1 MRRLFKTRR
10 RAFYAGLFLTY
21 VLTMLFGGCASKLIL
36 YPTRDPLD
44 AGTARRE
51 LITTG
56 PGRVVEA
63 WVDRS
68 FAARR
73 GTEPEA
79 YVLEFTGNATRAE
92 QVATNAAIRWTS
104 HAVEAWTINF
114 PGYGGSTGPADLAAI
129 PSAALAAYD
138 HVASIAKRKPIVLS
152 ANSIGCTAAL
162 YVAAHRPTAGL
173 VLQNPP
179 ALRNLILSRF
189 GWWNLW
195 LLATPIA
202 LQIPADLDS
211 PTNAARV
218 TAPAIFVL
226 ADADT
231 LVVPA
236 NSMKTVNAYP
246 GPKRVIHY
254 PGGHNDGVSGASE
267 HELDAGF
274 DWLLAPR

>member
-1 MRRLFKTRR
+1 MRRFFKTRR
-10 RAFYAGLFLTY
+10 RAFYSGLFLTY
-21 VLTMLFGGCASKLIL
+21 VVTMLFGGCASKLIL

-44 AGTARRE
+44 AGTARRV

-68 FAARR
+68 FTARR
-73 GTEPEA
+73 RTEPEA

-92 QVATNAAIRWTS
+92 QVATNAAIRWNNHS
-104 HAVEAWTINF
+104 VEAWTINF

-129 PSAALAAYD
+129 PPAALAAYD
-138 HVASIAKRKPIVLS
+138 HVAKLANGKPIFVA

-162 YVAAHRPTAGL
+162 YTAAHRPAAGL
-173 VLQNPP
+173 ILQNPP
-179 ALRNLILSRF
+179 ALRNLILTRF

-195 LLATPIA
+195 LLATPVA
-202 LQIPADLDS
+202 LQIPKDLDS
-211 PTNAARV
+211 PTNAAKV

-236 NSMKTVNAYP
+236 NSLKTVSAYA

-254 PGGHNDGVSGASE
+254 TGGHNDGVSGEAE
-267 HELDAGF
+267 RELDAGF

>member
-1 MRRLFKTRR
+1 MPRLFKTRR
-10 RAFYAGLFLTY
+10 RAFYSGLFLTY

-36 YPTRDPLD
+36 YPTRQPID
-44 AGTARRE
+44 AQSARRE
-51 LITTG
+51 LIPTG
-56 PGRVVEA
+56 PNRVLEV

-68 FAARR
+68 PGGRR
-73 GTEPEA
+73 SEPVA

-92 QVATNAAIRWTS
+92 QVATFAAYRWRDRPI
-104 HAVEAWTINF
+104 EAWTINF

-129 PSAALAAYD
+129 PPAALAAYD
-138 HVASIAKRKPIVLS
+138 HLAKVANGKPIYVA
-152 ANSIGCTAAL
+152 ANSIGCAAAL
-162 YVAAHRPTAGL
+162 YTAAHRPTAGL

-179 ALRNLILSRF
+179 ALRNLILTRF

-202 LQIPADLDS
+202 LQIPSDLDS
-211 PTNAARV
+211 PTNAAKV

-236 NSMKTVNAYP
+236 NSLKSVNAYA
-246 GPKRVIHY
+246 GPKRIIHY
-254 PGGHNDGVSGASE
+254 VGGHNDGVSGDSE
-267 HELDAGF
+267 RELDAGF